1 MMCIYQAALKSSFP
15 ERLWLSER
23 LSRFFSVFK
32 DQFYT
37 AVIPDLL
44 KNTAG
49 IHQLH
54 TWEGMSGNQLFRET
68 KLSSQHSHFIFVKVF
83 QWFYY
88 FTLKKKKKIKKAIY
102 TPAHISKQKASN
114 IYVLAPKLAW
124 HHRTSAKDSINTGKE
139 FHVNVGFVEQLQDR
153 GWDQEVRACARTICG
168 SSRAD
173 WAVRPC
179 LHEFRPFFSL
189 LDVQTNPKTLCAG
202 IKIRNGDC

>member
-88 FTLKKKKKIKKAIY
+88 FTLKKKKKLKKQFTLQLTYPNKKPQIFMF
-102 TPAHISKQKASN
+102 
-114 IYVLAPKLAW
+114 W
-124 HHRTSAKDSINTGKE
+124 HPNWPDITGP
-139 FHVNVGFVEQLQDR
+139 VPR
-153 GWDQEVRACARTICG
+153 I
-168 SSRAD
+168 
-173 WAVRPC
+173 P
-179 LHEFRPFFSL
+179 
-189 LDVQTNPKTLCAG
+189 
-202 IKIRNGDC
+202 